1 MACGGCNGKKNFI
14 FVLKKQYQLIF
25 FLVIQLRL
33 TKKKITCQV
42 KSNVKIRFE
51 GYKFI
56 GQSGIL
62 KIREKLDIE
71 LKSKAKIKL

>member
-1 MACGGCNGKKNFI
+1 MACGGCNGKKVYF
-14 FVLKKQYQLIF
+14 FVKQYQLIF
-25 FLVIQLRL
+25 IVIQLRL
-33 TKKKITCQV
+33 TKKIWTCQV
-42 KSNVKIRFE
+42 KFKKIQLQDLFE

-71 LKSKAKIKL
+71 LKSTAKIKL